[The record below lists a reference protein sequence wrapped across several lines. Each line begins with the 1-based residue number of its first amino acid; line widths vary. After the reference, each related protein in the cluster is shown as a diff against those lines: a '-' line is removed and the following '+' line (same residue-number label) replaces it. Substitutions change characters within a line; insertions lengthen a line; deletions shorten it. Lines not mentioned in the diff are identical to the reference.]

1 MRSLALVTVFS
12 SVAAADPPATL
23 NVGLGVTEER
33 WTDAQ
38 DLDGG
43 SQSFAIDASLYIQAG
58 PRVTTD
64 LSIVVRGGISAP
76 KILFDTKT
84 EQLHYVP
91 LELGLGV
98 EYTFPND
105 IWASPWLGIQ
115 KIGTYGAA
123 VTNNPIAFAFG
134 GEAGVDFYN
143 DNQGNRTGLFLT
155 AAASKDFIALGA
167 GISYRFR

>member
-1 MRSLALVTVFS
+1 MVLVLLVVDWPA
-12 SVAAADPPATL
+12 VAAADSPATL

-43 SQSFAIDASLYIQAG
+43 SRGFAIDAALYVQGG
-58 PRVTTD
+58 PRVTPD
-64 LSIVVRGGISAP
+64 LSIVIHGGISAP
-76 KILFDTKT
+76 KILVDTKT

-98 EYTFPND
+98 EYTFPYD

-143 DNQGNRTGLFLT
+143 DNQGSRTGLFLT
-155 AAASKDFIALGA
+155 AEASKDFVAFGA